1 MDRDEIPSKF
11 EQWSYIWDKWHQ
23 VLAEKKVNA
32 TRACMCYPLSLE
44 QVNKVVVGVVNSKQ
58 LEELIVITRDTND
71 YNINDFS
78 FLCTD
83 DENLVNPSK
92 WVGL

>member
-1 MDRDEIPSKF
+1 M
-11 EQWSYIWDKWHQ
+11 
-23 VLAEKKVNA
+23 
-32 TRACMCYPLSLE
+32 
-44 QVNKVVVGVVNSKQ
+44 VGVVNSKQ